1 MGVAGTAGLGPGL
14 AAGDGDPAGGAGGAA
29 GGEVSGRSADA
40 VEPAGEVPGEGTG
53 LPLATPPR
61 SLGEADRESRLG
73 LVGVVW
79 GGVVDDVLASEV
91 GITIGLAGSGSTGW
105 ANG

>member
-40 VEPAGEVPGEGTG
+40 VEPAGEVPGEGPD
-53 LPLATPPR
+53 LLLATPPR

-79 GGVVDDVLASEV
+79 GGEVDDVPTSE
-91 GITIGLAGSGSTGW
+91 AGFATG
-105 ANG
+105 

>member
-29 GGEVSGRSADA
+29 GEEVSGRSADA

-61 SLGEADRESRLG
+61 SLGEADRESRIG
-73 LVGVVW
+73 LIGVVW
-79 GGVVDDVLASEV
+79 GGEVDDVPTSE
-91 GITIGLAGSGSTGW
+91 AGFATG
-105 ANG
+105 